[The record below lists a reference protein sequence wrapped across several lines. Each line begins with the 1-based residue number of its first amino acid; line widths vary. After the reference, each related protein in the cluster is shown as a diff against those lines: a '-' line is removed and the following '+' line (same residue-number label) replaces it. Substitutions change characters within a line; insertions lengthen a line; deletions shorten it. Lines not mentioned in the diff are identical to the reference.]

1 MTESAGFAD
10 SYLGRLRKYVG
21 HDLLVSPGAQVL
33 VLDGSGQALFQRR
46 SDTLEW
52 ALPAGACEPGD
63 SFRRTAVKELLEET
77 GLAVE
82 ESDLTPF
89 ASISDPTVHIVRY
102 PNGDVVHAFALCFWV
117 LAPSACVHGS
127 DGEACEF
134 TWSDLG
140 LPLPEPTYRATIEAV
155 NLYLKYVETG
165 LFQAA

>member
-1 MTESAGFAD
+1 LQIAIWDD
-10 SYLGRLRKYVG
+10 S
-21 HDLLVSPGAQVL
+21 
-33 VLDGSGQALFQRR
+33 
-46 SDTLEW
+46 EW

-63 SFRRTAVKELLEET
+63 SFRTTAVKELFEET

-82 ESDLTPF
+82 ESHLTPF
-89 ASISDPTVHIVRY
+89 ASISDPTIHTIRY

-117 LAPSACVHGS
+117 LAPLASVHGG

-134 TWSDLG
+134 AWSDPRLT
-140 LPLPEPTYRATIEAV
+140 LPKPTYRATIETV